1 MNIVG
6 GKLKTKKVKLK
17 LKQGVIKKLKII
29 GVILGILLVAY
40 MFYCKQLSQFT
51 ELGYSREA
59 SKKIL
64 FSEHKEYILTVK
76 ENKTLNAAFESEN
89 FKDKYLKNYAKISFV
104 EHKSLIKNINK
115 LLEKGYSNSDVSIIL
130 THGSEEDVISFTER
144 ERVRYLEEF
153 LNFPYAKIKYYDR
166 YIAYTDETGE
176 DEKTTV
182 IHVNLNMDKKEYEDA
197 VTEDVFSYDMLVN
210 KFHYLEED
218 FIPNDLVEVSEDY
231 RGGTEAVLANRTAVN
246 AVIQM
251 IESARIDGL
260 ELVVNSSYRSH
271 ADQVEIAEFYRKW
284 YGDNYVENYI
294 AKPGY
299 SEHQTGLAF
308 DMGSKKSKTFAE
320 SKEYEWIVENA
331 HKYGFIARFT
341 KRGQSITGYRSEP
354 AHFRYVGKEIAEY
367 IYKNKITFEEYYV
380 MFLDK

>member
-104 EHKSLIKNINK
+104 EHQSLIKNINK
-115 LLEKGYSNSDVSIIL
+115 LLEKGYSNSDVSIKL

-144 ERVRYLEEF
+144 ESV
-153 LNFPYAKIKYYDR
+153 
-166 YIAYTDETGE
+166 
-176 DEKTTV
+176 
-182 IHVNLNMDKKEYEDA
+182 
-197 VTEDVFSYDMLVN
+197 
-210 KFHYLEED
+210 
-218 FIPNDLVEVSEDY
+218 
-231 RGGTEAVLANRTAVN
+231 
-246 AVIQM
+246 
-251 IESARIDGL
+251 
-260 ELVVNSSYRSH
+260 
-271 ADQVEIAEFYRKW
+271 
-284 YGDNYVENYI
+284 
-294 AKPGY
+294 
-299 SEHQTGLAF
+299 
-308 DMGSKKSKTFAE
+308 
-320 SKEYEWIVENA
+320 
-331 HKYGFIARFT
+331 
-341 KRGQSITGYRSEP
+341 
-354 AHFRYVGKEIAEY
+354 
-367 IYKNKITFEEYYV
+367 
-380 MFLDK
+380 